1 MIEKNIMIL
10 SAGRRVELVQRF
22 KAAAE
27 RMGIKSKI
35 VAVDISDTA
44 PAIHF
49 ADTFY
54 LIPRISADG
63 YIEALIDISN
73 KENISLIIP
82 TIDTELLKLMDNRE
96 KIESSTNAKVLLS
109 CDEVIRICR
118 DKNNTQKF
126 FEKNGFG
133 VPKQL
138 STDDIQSE
146 NYSFPLF
153 IKPEDGSS
161 SINTFKVK
169 NKAELD
175 FFMNYIEKPMVQEFI
190 EGIEYSVDVFCDFE
204 SNPITIVPRI
214 RLATRSGEIAKGKV
228 IKDREV
234 IEDVKR
240 LLSVL
245 KPIGHITVQCMKT
258 KRGIEYIEINPRFGG
273 GAPMSIDAGADSCE
287 NLYRLLL
294 GELLSYNENYMDETL
309 FVRFDNSI
317 MFDKDMVRIK

>member
-1 MIEKNIMIL
+1 MIEKNIVIL

-22 KAAAE
+22 KNAAQ
-27 RMGIKSKI
+27 RLGVKSKI

-44 PAIHF
+44 PAIYF

-63 YIEALIDISN
+63 YIESLIDISN

-82 TIDTELLKLMDNRE
+82 TIDTELLKLMENRE
-96 KIESSTNAKVLLS
+96 RIESSTNAKILLS
-109 CDEVIRICR
+109 RDEVIKICR
-118 DKNNTQKF
+118 DKNNTQRF

-133 VPKQL
+133 VPRKL
-138 STDDIQSE
+138 CDDDIRNG

-169 NKAELD
+169 NKAELE
-175 FFMNYIEKPMVQEFI
+175 FFMNYIDKPIVQEFI
-190 EGIEYSVDVFCDFE
+190 EGVEFSVDVFCDFE
-204 SNPITIVPRI
+204 STPITIVPRI
-214 RLATRSGEIAKGKV
+214 RLATRSGEIAKGKIV
-228 IKDREV
+228 KDKDV

-240 LLSVL
+240 LISVL
-245 KPIGHITVQCMKT
+245 RPIGHITVQCMKT
-258 KRGIEYIEINPRFGG
+258 ERGIEYIEINPRFGG

-287 NLYRLLL
+287 NLYRLLF
-294 GELLSYNENYMDETL
+294 GESLSYTENYMDETL

>member
-22 KAAAE
+22 KNAAQ
-27 RMGIKSKI
+27 RLGVKSKI

-44 PAIHF
+44 PAIYF

-54 LIPRISADG
+54 FIPRISADG
-63 YIEALIDISN
+63 YIESLIDISN

-82 TIDTELLKLMDNRE
+82 TIDTELLKLMENRE
-96 KIESSTNAKVLLS
+96 KIENSTNAKILLS
-109 CDEVIRICR
+109 RDEVIKICR
-118 DKNNTQKF
+118 DKNNTQRF

-138 STDDIQSE
+138 SDDDICNG

-169 NKAELD
+169 NKEELD
-175 FFMNYIEKPMVQEFI
+175 FFIRYIDKPMVQEFI
-190 EGIEYSVDVFCDFE
+190 EGTEFSVDVFCDFE

-214 RLATRSGEIAKGKV
+214 RLATRSGEIAKGKIV
-228 IKDREV
+228 KDRDV

-240 LLSVL
+240 LISVL
-245 KPIGHITVQCMKT
+245 RPTGHITVQCMKT

-287 NLYRLLL
+287 NLYRILI
-294 GELLSYNENYMDETL
+294 GESLSYNENYLDETL